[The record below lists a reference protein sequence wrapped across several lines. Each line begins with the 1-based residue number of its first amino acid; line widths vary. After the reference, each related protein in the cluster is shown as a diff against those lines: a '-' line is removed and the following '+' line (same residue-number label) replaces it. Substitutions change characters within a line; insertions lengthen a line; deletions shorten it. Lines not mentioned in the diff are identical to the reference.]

1 MKFFFKKSD
10 ILNFLSNYKILSKIL
25 SNFLLKLSMK
35 TWKVYWILVEFS
47 IYLKPEFK
55 PETRKLKPE
64 PENLSF
70 AKTRTRPEPEKA
82 EPEIPETRKIATRL
96 SLSSK
101 GEARHEIRERRDQKY
116 WISLENR

>member
-1 MKFFFKKSD
+1 
-10 ILNFLSNYKILSKIL
+10 
-25 SNFLLKLSMK
+25 MK

-64 PENLSF
+64 PEKLSF

-82 EPEIPETRKIATRL
+82 KPEIPETRKIATRL
-96 SLSSK
+96 SPTK
-101 GEARHEIRERRDQKY
+101 EAKNTAKILVWMQCSAAWRSPNTQG
-116 WISLENR
+116 SL